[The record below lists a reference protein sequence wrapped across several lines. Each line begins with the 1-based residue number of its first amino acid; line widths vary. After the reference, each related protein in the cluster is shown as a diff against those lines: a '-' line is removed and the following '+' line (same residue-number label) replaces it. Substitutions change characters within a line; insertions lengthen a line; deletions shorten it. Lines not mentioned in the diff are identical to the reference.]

1 MKNFEILLADDHAIF
16 RKGIRKIIEELDGV
30 VVCGEANDGLELL
43 ELLKTT
49 HPDLIIL
56 DISMPNLRGLEATE
70 EIKKLYPE
78 IKILLL
84 TMHKKKSFVQLGL
97 KAGADGFLLKED
109 ADSELYRA
117 IDSLKQGNKYFSPL
131 LSSIMFDLTQV
142 RPETEALTR
151 REREILKLLAE
162 GKKSQEIA
170 DILFVSIHT
179 VRAHRYNLMKKL
191 KFKSLADLVR
201 YAISH
206 GITHNNSGNFVD

>member
-16 RKGIRKIIEELDGV
+16 RKGIRKIVEEIDGLA
-30 VVCGEANDGLELL
+30 VCGEANDGLELL
-43 ELLKTT
+43 ELLKTK

-117 IDSLKQGNKYFSPL
+117 IENLQKGEKYLSPL
-131 LSSIMFDLTQV
+131 LSAIMFDLTRV
-142 RPETEALTR
+142 RPEAESLTR

-162 GKKSQEIA
+162 GKKSREIA

-179 VRAHRYNLMKKL
+179 VRTHRNNIMRKL
-191 KFKSLADLVR
+191 KLSGVVDLVR

-206 GITHNNSGNFVD
+206 EFTPE

>member
-1 MKNFEILLADDHAIF
+1 VNNFEILLADDHAIF
-16 RKGIRKIIEELDGV
+16 RKGIRKIIEEIDGFA
-30 VVCGEANDGLELL
+30 VCGEANDGLELL

-70 EIKKLYPE
+70 EIKRLYPE

-84 TMHKKKSFVQLGL
+84 TMHRKKSFVHLGL

-117 IDSLKQGNKYFSPL
+117 IESLKQGEKYFSPL
-131 LSSIMFDLTQV
+131 ISTIMFDLTQS

-151 REREILKLLAE
+151 REREVLKLLAE
-162 GKKSQEIA
+162 GKKPREIA
-170 DILFVSIHT
+170 DILFVSIYT
-179 VRAHRYNLMKKL
+179 VRTHRNNIMKKL
-191 KFKSLADLVR
+191 KLRGVADLIR

-206 GITHNNSGNFVD
+206 GFTPNNSVQ

>member
-1 MKNFEILLADDHAIF
+1 VKNFEILLADDHAIF
-16 RKGIRKIIEELDGV
+16 RKGIRKIIEEIEGV
-30 VVCGEANDGLELL
+30 TVCGEANDGLELL

-70 EIKKLYPE
+70 EVKKLYPG
-78 IKILLL
+78 IKVLLL

-117 IDSLKQGNKYFSPL
+117 IESLKQGNKYFSPL
-131 LSSIMFDLTQV
+131 LSSIMFDLTQTP
-142 RPETEALTR
+142 PETEALTR

-162 GKKSQEIA
+162 GKRSQEIA

-191 KFKSLADLVR
+191 KLKSLADLVR

-206 GITHNNSGNFVD
+206 EITVNNSGNY

>member
-1 MKNFEILLADDHAIF
+1 VKPFEVLLADDHAIF
-16 RKGIRKIIEELDGV
+16 RKGIRKIIEEIDDV
-30 VVCGEANDGLELL
+30 AVCGEANDGLELL

-49 HPDLIIL
+49 HPHLIIL

-117 IDSLKQGNKYFSPL
+117 IECLKQGDKYVSPL
-131 LSSIMFDLTQV
+131 LSSIMFDLTQE
-142 RPETEALTR
+142 RSETEALTR

-201 YAISH
+201 YAISYEF
-206 GITHNNSGNFVD
+206 TPE

>member
-1 MKNFEILLADDHAIF
+1 MKNFEIVLADDHTIF
-16 RKGIRKIIEELDGV
+16 RQGIRKIVEEIDGLAI
-30 VVCGEANDGLELL
+30 CGEANDGLELL
-43 ELLKTT
+43 EFLKTKR
-49 HPDLIIL
+49 PDLIIL

-70 EIKKLYPE
+70 EIKRLYPE

-117 IDSLKQGNKYFSPL
+117 IECLKRGEKYFSPL
-131 LSSIMFDLTQV
+131 LSTIIFDLTQE

-162 GKKSQEIA
+162 GKKAREVA
-170 DILFVSIHT
+170 DILFVSLHT
-179 VRAHRYNLMKKL
+179 VRTHRNNIMKKL
-191 KFKSLADLVR
+191 KLRGVADLVR

-206 GITHNNSGNFVD
+206 EFTPE

>member
-1 MKNFEILLADDHAIF
+1 VRNFEIVLADDHAIF
-16 RKGIRKIIEELDGV
+16 RKGIRKIIEGIDGV
-30 VVCGEANDGLELL
+30 AVCGEANDGLELL
-43 ELLKTT
+43 ELLKTAR
-49 HPDLIIL
+49 PDLIIL

-70 EIKKLYPE
+70 EIKRLYPE

-117 IDSLKQGNKYFSPL
+117 IESLKQGDKYLSPL
-131 LSSIMFDLTQV
+131 LSTIMFDLSLT

-170 DILFVSIHT
+170 NILFVSIHT

-206 GITHNNSGNFVD
+206 EFTPE

>member
-1 MKNFEILLADDHAIF
+1 MRNFEIVLADDHAIF
-16 RKGIRKIIEELDGV
+16 RKGIRKIIEGIDGV
-30 VVCGEANDGLELL
+30 AVCGEANDGLELL
-43 ELLKTT
+43 ELLKTAR
-49 HPDLIIL
+49 PDLIIL

-70 EIKKLYPE
+70 EIKRLYPE

-117 IDSLKQGNKYFSPL
+117 IESLKQGDKYLSPL
-131 LSSIMFDLTQV
+131 LSTIMFDLSLT

-170 DILFVSIHT
+170 NILFVSIHT

-206 GITHNNSGNFVD
+206 EFTPE

>member
-1 MKNFEILLADDHAIF
+1 MKNFEILLADDHTIF
-16 RKGIRKIIEELDGV
+16 RKGIRKIIEEIEGLTI
-30 VVCGEANDGLELL
+30 CGEAKDGLELL

-49 HPDLIIL
+49 HPDLIIM

-70 EIKKLYPE
+70 EIKRLYPE

-84 TMHKKKSFVQLGL
+84 TMHKKKSFVQMGF

-117 IDSLKQGNKYFSPL
+117 IESLKKGEKYVSPL
-131 LSSIMFDLTQV
+131 LSTIIFDLTLT
-142 RPETEALTR
+142 RPETETLTR

-162 GKKSQEIA
+162 GKRSPEIA
-170 DILFVSIHT
+170 NILFISLHT

-191 KFKSLADLVR
+191 KLRNVADLVR
-201 YAISH
+201 YAISQEF
-206 GITHNNSGNFVD
+206 IPE

>member
-1 MKNFEILLADDHAIF
+1 VKNFEILLADDHAIF
-16 RKGIRKIIEELDGV
+16 RMGIRKIIEEIDGV
-30 VVCGEANDGLELL
+30 AVCGEANDGLELL

-49 HPDLIIL
+49 HPGLIIL

-117 IDSLKQGNKYFSPL
+117 IDSLKRGENYFSPL
-131 LSSIMFDLTQV
+131 LSSIMFDLTQA
-142 RPETEALTR
+142 RPETEPLTR

-170 DILFVSIHT
+170 NILFLSIHT
-179 VRAHRYNLMKKL
+179 VRTHRHNLMKKL

-201 YAISH
+201 YAISYEF
-206 GITHNNSGNFVD
+206 TPE

>member
-1 MKNFEILLADDHAIF
+1 VKNFEILLADDHTIF
-16 RKGIRKIIEELDGV
+16 RKGIRKIVEEIDGLAI
-30 VVCGEANDGLELL
+30 CGEANDGLELL
-43 ELLKTT
+43 ELLKTK

-78 IKILLL
+78 IKVLLL

-117 IDSLKQGNKYFSPL
+117 IESLKTGEKYFSPL
-131 LSSIMFDLTQV
+131 LSTIMFDLTRA

-179 VRAHRYNLMKKL
+179 VRAHRNNIMKKL
-191 KFKSLADLVR
+191 KLRGVADLVR

-206 GITHNNSGNFVD
+206 EFTPE

>member
-1 MKNFEILLADDHAIF
+1 MKNFEILLVDDHAIF
-16 RKGIRKIIEELDGV
+16 RKGIRKIIEEIDGV
-30 VVCGEANDGLELL
+30 AVCGEANDGLELL

-49 HPDLIIL
+49 HPDLIVL

-117 IDSLKQGNKYFSPL
+117 IDSLRQERKYFSPL
-131 LSSIMFDLTQV
+131 LSSIMYDLTQV
-142 RPETEALTR
+142 RPETEPLTR

-170 DILFVSIHT
+170 DILFVSVHT
-179 VRAHRYNLMKKL
+179 VRTHRYNLMKKL
-191 KFKSLADLVR
+191 NLKSLADLVR
-201 YAISH
+201 YAISRE
-206 GITHNNSGNFVD
+206 ITPQ

>member
-1 MKNFEILLADDHAIF
+1 MKNFEILLADDHTIF
-16 RKGIRKIIEELDGV
+16 RKGIRKIIEEIEGLTI
-30 VVCGEANDGLELL
+30 CGEAKDGLELL

-49 HPDLIIL
+49 QPDLIIM

-70 EIKKLYPE
+70 EIKRLYPE

-84 TMHKKKSFVQLGL
+84 TMHKKKSFVQMGF

-117 IDSLKQGNKYFSPL
+117 IESLKKGEKYVSPL
-131 LSSIMFDLTQV
+131 LSTIIFDLTLT
-142 RPETEALTR
+142 RPETETLTR

-162 GKKSQEIA
+162 GKRSPEIA
-170 DILFVSIHT
+170 NILFISLHT

-191 KFKSLADLVR
+191 KLRNVADLVR
-201 YAISH
+201 YAISQEF
-206 GITHNNSGNFVD
+206 IPE

>member
-1 MKNFEILLADDHAIF
+1 VNDFEIILADDHAIF
-16 RKGIRKIIEELDGV
+16 RKGIRKILDEIDGV
-30 VVCGEANDGLELL
+30 AVCGEASDGLELL
-43 ELLKTT
+43 ELLKTAR
-49 HPDLIIL
+49 PDLIIL

-117 IDSLKQGNKYFSPL
+117 IASLKQGDKYFSPL
-131 LSSIMFDLTQV
+131 LSSIMFDLTRT

-170 DILFVSIHT
+170 DILFLSVNT
-179 VRAHRYNLMKKL
+179 VRSHRYNLMKKL

-201 YAISH
+201 YAISYEF
-206 GITHNNSGNFVD
+206 TPE

>member
-1 MKNFEILLADDHAIF
+1 MRNFEILLADDHAIF
-16 RKGIRKIIEELDGV
+16 RQGIRKIIEEINGLAI
-30 VVCGEANDGLELL
+30 CGEAKDGLELL

-49 HPDLIIL
+49 RPDMIIL

-84 TMHKKKSFVQLGL
+84 TMHKKKRFVQLGL
-97 KAGADGFLLKED
+97 KAGADGFMLKED
-109 ADSELYRA
+109 ADSELFRA
-117 IDSLKQGNKYFSPL
+117 IESLKQGDKYFSPL
-131 LSSIMFDLTQV
+131 LSTIMFDLSLT

-170 DILFVSIHT
+170 SILYLSIHT
-179 VRAHRYNLMKKL
+179 VRTHRYNLMKKL
-191 KFKSLADLVR
+191 KLRNVAELVR

-206 GITHNNSGNFVD
+206 EFTLNNSCHFD

>member
-1 MKNFEILLADDHAIF
+1 VKNFDILLADDHAIF
-16 RKGIRKIIEELDGV
+16 RKGIRKILEELDGV
-30 VVCGEANDGLELL
+30 AVCGEANDGMELL

-49 HPDLIIL
+49 QPDLIIL

-70 EIKKLYPE
+70 EIKKLYPG

-84 TMHKKKSFVQLGL
+84 TMHKKKSFVHLGL

-117 IDSLKQGNKYFSPL
+117 IESLKQGNKYFSPL
-131 LSSIMFDLTQV
+131 LSSIMYDLTRA

-191 KFKSLADLVR
+191 KFKTLADLVR
-201 YAISH
+201 YAISNE
-206 GITHNNSGNFVD
+206 ITLNNSGNC

>member
-1 MKNFEILLADDHAIF
+1 MKNFEILLADDHAIS
-16 RKGIRKIIEELDGV
+16 RKGIRKIIEEIDGMAI
-30 VVCGEANDGLELL
+30 CGEAKDGLELL

-49 HPDLIIL
+49 HPDLIIM

-70 EIKKLYPE
+70 EIKRLYPE

-84 TMHKKKSFVQLGL
+84 TMHKKKSFVEMGF

-117 IDSLKQGNKYFSPL
+117 IESLKKGEKYVSPL
-131 LSSIMFDLTQV
+131 LATIMFDLTV
-142 RPETEALTR
+142 TRPETETLTR

-162 GKKSQEIA
+162 GKKSPEIA
-170 DILFVSIHT
+170 NILFISLHT

-191 KFKSLADLVR
+191 NLRNVADLVR
-201 YAISH
+201 YAISQEF
-206 GITHNNSGNFVD
+206 IPE

>member
-1 MKNFEILLADDHAIF
+1 VKKFEILLTDDHAIF
-16 RKGIRKIIEELDGV
+16 RKGIRKIIEEIDDV
-30 VVCGEANDGLELL
+30 AVCGEANDGLELL

-49 HPDLIIL
+49 RPDLIIL

-97 KAGADGFLLKED
+97 RAGADGFLLKED

-117 IDSLKQGNKYFSPL
+117 IASLKQGHKYFSPL
-131 LSSIMFDLTQV
+131 LSSIMLDLTRT

-162 GKKSQEIA
+162 GKKSQDIA

-191 KFKSLADLVR
+191 KFKSMADLVR
-201 YAISH
+201 YAISNEF
-206 GITHNNSGNFVD
+206 TPE

>member
-1 MKNFEILLADDHAIF
+1 MKNFEILLTDDHAIF
-16 RKGIRKIIEELDGV
+16 RKGIRKIIEEIDGV
-30 VVCGEANDGLELL
+30 SVCGEANDGIELL
-43 ELLKTT
+43 ELLKTKQ
-49 HPDLIIL
+49 PDLIIL

-84 TMHKKKSFVQLGL
+84 TMHKKKRFVQLGL

-117 IDSLKQGNKYFSPL
+117 IECLRQGHKYFSPL
-131 LSSIMFDLTQV
+131 LSSIMFDLTQA

-179 VRAHRYNLMKKL
+179 VRVHRYNLMKKL
-191 KFKSLADLVR
+191 KFKSLADMVR

-206 GITHNNSGNFVD
+206 EFTPE

>member
-1 MKNFEILLADDHAIF
+1 LLADDHAIF
-16 RKGIRKIIEELDGV
+16 RMGIRKIIEEMEGL

-49 HPDLIIL
+49 RPDLIIL
-56 DISMPNLRGLEATE
+56 DISMPHLRGLEATE
-70 EIKKLYPE
+70 EIKRLYPDV
-78 IKILLL
+78 KILLL

-117 IDSLKQGNKYFSPL
+117 IENLKQGDKYFSPL
-131 LSSIMFDLTQV
+131 LSTIMFDLTLS
-142 RPETEALTR
+142 RPKAEALTR

-162 GKKSQEIA
+162 GKKPGEVA
-170 DILFVSIHT
+170 AILYLSVHT
-179 VRAHRYNLMKKL
+179 VRTHRNNIMKKL
-191 KFKSLADLVR
+191 KLKSLAELIR

-206 GITHNNSGNFVD
+206 EFTPD

>member
-1 MKNFEILLADDHAIF
+1 VKNFEILLADDHAIF
-16 RKGIRKIIEELDGV
+16 RMGIRKIIEEIDGV
-30 VVCGEANDGLELL
+30 AVCGEANDGLELL

-70 EIKKLYPE
+70 EIKKLYPG

-117 IDSLKQGNKYFSPL
+117 IKSLKQGEHYFSPL
-131 LSSIMFDLTQV
+131 LSSIMFDLTRE

-170 DILFVSIHT
+170 NILFVSIHT

-191 KFKSLADLVR
+191 KLKSLADLVR
-201 YAISH
+201 YAISYEF
-206 GITHNNSGNFVD
+206 TPE

>member
-16 RKGIRKIIEELDGV
+16 RKGIRKIIEEIEGV
-30 VVCGEANDGLELL
+30 AVCGEANDGLELL

-49 HPDLIIL
+49 RPDLIIL

-78 IKILLL
+78 IKVLLL

-117 IDSLKQGNKYFSPL
+117 IESLKQGEKYLSPL
-131 LSSIMFDLTQV
+131 LSTIMFDLSLTQ
-142 RPETEALTR
+142 PETEALTR

-179 VRAHRYNLMKKL
+179 VRVHRYNLMKKL

-201 YAISH
+201 YAISYEF
-206 GITHNNSGNFVD
+206 TPE

>member
-1 MKNFEILLADDHAIF
+1 VKNFEILLADDHVIF
-16 RKGIRKIIEELDGV
+16 RKGVRKIIEEIEGMA
-30 VVCGEANDGLELL
+30 VCGEASDGLELL

-49 HPDLIIL
+49 QPDLIIL

-70 EIKKLYPE
+70 EIKKLYPK

-109 ADSELYRA
+109 ADLELYRA
-117 IDSLKQGNKYFSPL
+117 IDSLKQGEKYLSPL
-131 LSSIMFDLTQV
+131 LSSILYDLTQL
-142 RPETEALTR
+142 RPATEALTR

-162 GKKSQEIA
+162 GKKSQQIA
-170 DILFVSIHT
+170 DILFLSIHT

-191 KFKSLADLVR
+191 KIKSMADLVR

-206 GITHNNSGNFVD
+206 GITPNS

>member
-16 RKGIRKIIEELDGV
+16 RKGIRKIIEEIDGLAI
-30 VVCGEANDGLELL
+30 CGEANDGLELL

-109 ADSELYRA
+109 ADTELYRA
-117 IDSLKQGNKYFSPL
+117 IENLKQGENYFSPL
-131 LSSIMFDLTQV
+131 LSTIMFDLTRE
-142 RPETEALTR
+142 RPKTEALTR

-162 GKKSQEIA
+162 GKKPREIA
-170 DILFVSIHT
+170 EILFVSIHT
-179 VRAHRYNLMKKL
+179 VRG
-191 KFKSLADLVR
+191 SPQQ
-201 YAISH
+201 SH
-206 GITHNNSGNFVD
+206 AEAKTERRGRPGQICHLS

>member
-1 MKNFEILLADDHAIF
+1 VNNFEILLADDHALF
-16 RKGIRKIIEELDGV
+16 RKGIRKIIEEVDGLA
-30 VVCGEANDGLELL
+30 VCGEANDGMELL

-70 EIKKLYPE
+70 EIKRRYPE

-84 TMHKKKSFVQLGL
+84 TMHRKKSFVQLGL

-117 IDSLKQGNKYFSPL
+117 IESLKQGEKYFSPL
-131 LSSIMFDLTQV
+131 ISTIMFDLTQS
-142 RPETEALTR
+142 RPETEALTK
-151 REREILKLLAE
+151 REREVLKLLAE
-162 GKKSQEIA
+162 GKKPREIA
-170 DILFVSIHT
+170 DILFVSIYT
-179 VRAHRYNLMKKL
+179 VRTHRNNIMKKL
-191 KFKSLADLVR
+191 KLKGVADLIR

-206 GITHNNSGNFVD
+206 GFTPNNSVQC

>member
-1 MKNFEILLADDHAIF
+1 MNNFEILLADDHALF
-16 RKGIRKIIEELDGV
+16 RKGIRKIIEEVDGLA
-30 VVCGEANDGLELL
+30 VCGEANDGMELL

-70 EIKKLYPE
+70 EIKRRYPE

-84 TMHKKKSFVQLGL
+84 TMHRKKSFVQLGL

-117 IDSLKQGNKYFSPL
+117 IESLKQGEKYFSPL
-131 LSSIMFDLTQV
+131 ISTIMFDLTQS
-142 RPETEALTR
+142 RPETEALTK
-151 REREILKLLAE
+151 REREVLKLLAE
-162 GKKSQEIA
+162 GKKPREIA
-170 DILFVSIHT
+170 DILFVSIYT
-179 VRAHRYNLMKKL
+179 VRTHRNNIMKKL
-191 KFKSLADLVR
+191 KLKGVADLIR

-206 GITHNNSGNFVD
+206 GFTPNNSVQC

>member
-1 MKNFEILLADDHAIF
+1 VRNYEILLADDHAIF
-16 RKGIRKIIEELDGV
+16 RKGIRKIIEEIDGLAIR
-30 VVCGEANDGLELL
+30 GEANDGLELL

-78 IKILLL
+78 IKVLLL
-84 TMHKKKSFVQLGL
+84 TMHKKKVTTGL
-97 KAGADGFLLKED
+97 KARADSFLLKED
-109 ADSELYRA
+109 AVELYGPA
-117 IDSLKQGNKYFSPL
+117 KVLKGKCAPL
-131 LSSIMFDLTQV
+131 LTIMFDLTMR

-162 GKKSQEIA
+162 GKKSREIA

-179 VRAHRYNLMKKL
+179 VRTHRNNIMKKL
-191 KFKSLADLVR
+191 KLRGVADLVR

-206 GITHNNSGNFVD
+206 ELTPE

>member
-1 MKNFEILLADDHAIF
+1 VRNFEILLADDHAIF
-16 RKGIRKIIEELDGV
+16 RQGIRKIIEEIDGLAI
-30 VVCGEANDGLELL
+30 CGEAKDGLELL
-43 ELLKTT
+43 ELLKTKR
-49 HPDLIIL
+49 PDLIIL

-84 TMHKKKSFVQLGL
+84 TMHKKKSFVQSGL
-97 KAGADGFLLKED
+97 RAGADGFLLKED

-117 IDSLKQGNKYFSPL
+117 IESLKKGGNYFSPL
-131 LSSIMFDLTQV
+131 LSTIMFNLTTA

-179 VRAHRYNLMKKL
+179 VRTHRYNLMRKL
-191 KFKSLADLVR
+191 RLRNMADLVR
-201 YAISH
+201 YAISQEF
-206 GITHNNSGNFVD
+206 TQNNSFHFD